1 MTLNGGCVVFHPSAL
16 SHYLGGEF
24 HNCILR
30 WNIYSA
36 HGVALQHIEFHGFFI
51 SANFL
56 FLVNCCM
63 ENMTWICSVFYLIL
77 ERVRFPVVKLFI
89 QSLFFS
95 QGW

>member
-24 HNCILR
+24 HNCILH

-36 HGVALQHIEFHGFFI
+36 HGVASILNFKAFFFI

-63 ENMTWICSVFYLIL
+63 EYITWICSVFLLYLK
-77 ERVRFPVVKLFI
+77 E
-89 QSLFFS
+89 SAS
-95 QGW
+95 QL

>member
-56 FLVNCCM
+56 FLVSIITVCLSFNRLDLFHM
-63 ENMTWICSVFYLIL
+63 HLIFIVLFLYLHPCTYCL
-77 ERVRFPVVKLFI
+77 
-89 QSLFFS
+89 
-95 QGW
+95 